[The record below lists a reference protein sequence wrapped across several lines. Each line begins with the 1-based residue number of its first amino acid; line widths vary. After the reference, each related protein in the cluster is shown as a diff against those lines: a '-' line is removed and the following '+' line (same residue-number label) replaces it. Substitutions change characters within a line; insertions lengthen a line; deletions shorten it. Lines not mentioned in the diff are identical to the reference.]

1 MIINYPDKKSYA
13 EITSDIDNFSLVA
26 SSPDDNEANNML
38 VFGDNYHALKALS
51 NTHRGK
57 IDLVYIDPPFAT
69 NNNFTIGETRV
80 STISSSKQD
89 KVAYSDVLTEEKY
102 LEFLRERLLLLRDL
116 LSENGSIYLHIDYK
130 IGHYVKVIMDEIFG
144 INNFKNDITRIKCN
158 PKNFH
163 RKAYGNIKDMI
174 LFYSKTENHIW
185 NKVEEQI
192 SQDDLKKLYKKV
204 DKNGNYYTTIPLHA
218 PGESN
223 GDTGQVWRGMQ
234 PPIGRHWRTSPT
246 TLEQWDKDGLIEWSK
261 TGNPRKIVYLNP
273 EKGKK
278 IQDIWEFKD
287 TQRPCY
293 PTEKNLSM
301 LEQIILN
308 SSNFNS
314 IVLDCF
320 CGSGTT
326 LVAAELHGRKWIGI
340 DQSLEAIKV
349 TKTKLQNVNA
359 AYSESEVL
367 YCQKLRET
375 PKKSIRNKLGQGL
388 LNGFAAS
395 A

>member
-13 EITSDIDNFSLVA
+13 EITSDIDKFSLVA

-246 TLEQWDKDGLIEWSK
+246 TLELWDKDGLIEWSK

-301 LEQIILN
+301 LERIILN

-367 YCQKLRET
+367 YCQKLRENALT
-375 PKKSIRNKLGQGL
+375 
-388 LNGFAAS
+388 
-395 A
+395 